1 MGPALTFRDFF
12 GVPSTHPEFFRD
24 SSSGGTGFTCRGRTS
39 IPHLR
44 HPRRLKPPSCSRS
57 ALTAVNALAS
67 YAKMA
72 DDDSLRMAHRI
83 RARAVRRS
91 GELLKQF
98 NNTRARTDLNLV
110 VVAKPFGHDDRKEVY
125 QCAQEIRSRPTALRW
140 RYGSGPMRPEVRNEA
155 GGSSPPASFTM
166 R

>member
-1 MGPALTFRDFF
+1 M
-12 GVPSTHPEFFRD
+12 
-24 SSSGGTGFTCRGRTS
+24 
-39 IPHLR
+39 
-44 HPRRLKPPSCSRS
+44 
-57 ALTAVNALAS
+57 TAVNALAT

-72 DDDSLRMAHRI
+72 DDDSLRIMAHRI
-83 RARAVRRS
+83 QTRAVRRT

-110 VVAKPFGHDDRKEVY
+110 VVAKPFGHADRKEVH

-140 RYGSGPMRPEVRNEA
+140 RYGSGPMRPEVTNEA

-166 R
+166 